1 MNTRYKKI
9 LKHFCIMFYSSFSHS
24 CSFIESLILPDNQF
38 PRKYFC
44 LSPKLSESFFFYF
57 YFPLFLVSKK
67 KYTILNFGSAPA
79 LFEDALLLFFLFSSC
94 PNSRLLLTSS
104 PTSLVGR
111 TLVPRPRH
119 FSTAIGQLL
128 HFRHFSNE
136 SVRTSRSTCSPL
148 RRTGHEI
155 LKGVATPRF
164 QNSLKVTDPIGVCIS
179 LIYSECLPKKVGV
192 PLAPLKT
199 FFW

>member
-1 MNTRYKKI
+1 
-9 LKHFCIMFYSSFSHS
+9 MFYSSFSHS
-24 CSFIESLILPDNQF
+24 CSFINSLILLDNQF
-38 PRKYFC
+38 PRTYFFF
-44 LSPKLSESFFFYF
+44 LSETFRKF
-57 YFPLFLVSKK
+57 
-67 KYTILNFGSAPA
+67 
-79 LFEDALLLFFLFSSC
+79 LLLFLFSFIFSFQKEIHNFEFWIYAYILLFSFSPFFSSC